1 MTKAKGAEELV
12 LDLSGW
18 NEAES
23 YAAIKVSGVN
33 HVVLKAIN
41 KSLKVDKKFEQHLK
55 GCVEADIKVIGTYHY
70 SYALTTEAARQA
82 AGAWI
87 RIVNGRC
94 NLFILDWEDT
104 GLPKDSK
111 AIEIINTYAD
121 EIYKAGYQFAVY
133 TGLSWYD
140 SYLKKYADKLPYEF
154 WIARYYAGY
163 KGFSID
169 TSVNKKYMPAI
180 RHELIGWQYTSSG
193 NVPGI
198 KGSVDMSRWYKSLLT
213 TGGSSSKIPVD
224 CNLYSEPTVLVR
236 LGSCGEGTRWVQWY
250 LWRFGLIDKAEI
262 DGKFG
267 AKTSA
272 AVKESQKRLG
282 VTPDGIVGKIT
293 RSLYRKIC

>member
-1 MTKAKGAEELV
+1 MIETKETEEIV

-33 HVVLKAIN
+33 HVILKAIN

-82 AGAWI
+82 AKAWI
-87 RIVNGRC
+87 MIVNGRC
-94 NLFILDWEDT
+94 NLFILDWEDVS
-104 GLPKDSK
+104 LFKDSR

-121 EIYKAGYQFAVY
+121 EIHKAEYEFAVY
-133 TGLSWYD
+133 TGLSWYN
-140 SYLKKYADKLPYEF
+140 SYLERYADKLSYEF

-163 KGFSID
+163 KGFTTD
-169 TSVNKKYMPAI
+169 DSVNTKYMPMI
-180 RHELIGWQYTSSG
+180 KHNLMGWQYTSSG

-198 KGSVDMSRWYKSLLT
+198 NGSVDMSRWYNTMLSNNANT
-213 TGGSSSKIPVD
+213 SKIPAD
-224 CNLYSEPTVLVR
+224 SNPYMEPTTLIR
-236 LGSCGEGTRWVQWY
+236 FGTRGEGAKWVQWY
-250 LWRFGLIDKAEI
+250 LWRFGLIDQSGI
-262 DGKFG
+262 DGIFG
-267 AKTSA
+267 VKTNV

-282 VTPDGIVGKIT
+282 ANPDGIVGKIT
-293 RSLYRKIC
+293 RSLYKKVC